1 MLAAS
6 RTAARS
12 LCNLSL
18 RTASGPGGSGRKQIL
33 TCAAGSP
40 GRGGTRTVRQIVNNR
55 QSTID
60 NLSSTIDNLNRQS
73 QSTIDNH
80 QIGNPQSTIG
90 NSSSVQLP
98 GSGAQVAAAAL
109 RGRDRA

>member
-18 RTASGPGGSGRKQIL
+18 RTASGPEGSSAKQIL

-40 GRGGTRTVRQIVNNR
+40 GRGGTRTARQIVKNR

-60 NLSSTIDNLNRQS
+60 NRQSTIDNRQSTIVNRQSQFNNRQS

-98 GSGAQVAAAAL
+98 G
-109 RGRDRA
+109 